1 MGRKSTAVEANL
13 SLIKG
18 LLKQEFGTIKASA
31 EHLKGNYWHLSKVLS
46 GERSM
51 SAGYLKRIA
60 SLLDKTMEELAIG
73 TGQRLLNYLN
83 HAGTFL
89 TLTNPQAIVSE
100 LAPKD
105 LKELFDLFVRFGIVE
120 EVHPHEI
127 NINVNVAEA
136 KDADL
141 LDVGDGPDCEVE

>member
-1 MGRKSTAVEANL
+1 MARKSTAVEANL
-13 SLIKG
+13 VLIKDS
-18 LLKQEFGTIKASA
+18 LKEKYGTLKASA
-31 EHLKGNYWHLSKVLS
+31 DILGTNYWYLTKVL
-46 GERSM
+46 GGYHPMTAR
-51 SAGYLKRIA
+51 YLKKIA
-60 SLLDKTMEELAIG
+60 VALDTTSEELAIG

-83 HAGTFL
+83 QAGTFL

-127 NINVNVAEA
+127 NINVNVAEE

-141 LDVGDGPDCEVE
+141 LDEGDEPDCEVE